1 MLDFYTKTVN
11 NVLDSIFTTQ
21 KILYLKCLIFV
32 CLVTDD
38 DTFKDL
44 ARVKTTMLSS
54 ELLPPTQVLAT
65 GDDKQSIPEAPSI
78 CHAPL
83 LGAQSQ
89 K

>member
-1 MLDFYTKTVN
+1 MLDFYPMRIN
-11 NVLDSIFTTQ
+11 NVPDSIFIT
-21 KILYLKCLIFV
+21 KKNSVSKMLNYM
-32 CLVTDD
+32 CLVTED

-44 ARVKTTMLSS
+44 AKVKTTMLSS
-54 ELLPPTQVLAT
+54 ELLPPTLVLAT
-65 GDDKQSIPEAPSI
+65 GDDKQNFTEAISI

>member
-1 MLDFYTKTVN
+1 MYWTAFLLQKNTVPKMLNYM
-11 NVLDSIFTTQ
+11 
-21 KILYLKCLIFV
+21 
-32 CLVTDD
+32 CLVTED

-54 ELLPPTQVLAT
+54 ELLPPTLVLAT
-65 GDDKQSIPEAPSI
+65 GDDKQNFPRATSI